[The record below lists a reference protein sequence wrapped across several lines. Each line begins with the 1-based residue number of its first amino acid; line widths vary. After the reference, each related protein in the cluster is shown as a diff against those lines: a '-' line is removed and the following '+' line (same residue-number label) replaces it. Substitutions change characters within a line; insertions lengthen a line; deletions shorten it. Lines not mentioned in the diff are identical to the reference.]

1 MWVGLGDRR
10 GLLHSF
16 CAIKIALRKGFALPR
31 AIDNCTQ
38 PLRQTQ
44 R

>member
-16 CAIKIALRKGFALPR
+16 CAIKIALR
-31 AIDNCTQ
+31 AIDNYTQ